1 MHTFQ
6 IHYPSEISLLSIY
19 PTALMVHNTTAPTTY
34 TACGLSLQMGLPYHN
49 QYPLYPFMPLNFWL
63 VDLAA
68 EEMDMND
75 EHLQVPLV
83 PTHSSHVQCCKL
95 NTSSTTQWHSSTY
108 RLRLWRNKHLRF
120 KSYNKVSKQNCMIL
134 YVCHSCKGACT
145 VFHWLLLGTV
155 IATTTAT
162 MIATMTSSTRTTPT
176 MMHTMAKVSC
186 GGEVRGT
193 VREKH

>member
-1 MHTFQ
+1 MYVLYVYCIYVCTYICTYMIEF
-6 IHYPSEISLLSIY
+6 IISD
-19 PTALMVHNTTAPTTY
+19 
-34 TACGLSLQMGLPYHN
+34 
-49 QYPLYPFMPLNFWL
+49 LYI
-63 VDLAA
+63 DLAA
-68 EEMDMND
+68 EEMDMNA

-108 RLRLWRNKHLRF
+108 RLRLPRNKHLQF

-134 YVCHSCKGACT
+134 YVCHSCEGTCT
-145 VFHWLLLGTV
+145 VIRQLLLWV
-155 IATTTAT
+155 AIATTTAI
-162 MIATMTSSTRTTPT
+162 MIATMTIITRTTPT

>member
-1 MHTFQ
+1 MYCMYTVCMYIHTYLHDR
-6 IHYPSEISLLSIY
+6 IH
-19 PTALMVHNTTAPTTY
+19 
-34 TACGLSLQMGLPYHN
+34 
-49 QYPLYPFMPLNFWL
+49 NFWL
-63 VDLAA
+63 VYRLGCWRDGHECRA
-68 EEMDMND
+68 
-75 EHLQVPLV
+75 
-83 PTHSSHVQCCKL
+83 PTHSSHMQCCKL

-108 RLRLWRNKHLRF
+108 RLRLPRNKHLQF

-134 YVCHSCKGACT
+134 YVRHSCEGTCT
-145 VFHWLLLGTV
+145 VIHRLLWAV

-162 MIATMTSSTRTTPT
+162 MIATMTIITRTTPT